1 MEHLGRDFHMISDSS
16 MFDVSRSPQS
26 PGDVPCAAA
35 RRGTTPPGTSGTLTS
50 PTPAENPREAAARAA
65 IYGEKLER
73 EKRDGRKG

>member
-1 MEHLGRDFHMISDSS
+1 MISDSS

-65 IYGEKLER
+65 IYVKNL
-73 EKRDGRKG
+73 KGKKETAGKV